1 MKLCGIYFIKKAN
14 FINYYKPRNTFI
26 GNYIFGEI
34 FSVEKIA
41 EFSEIEKLFNFSFW
55 EKLEM
60 CVYSLFFFAN
70 LINMTKP
77 NNHIFFV
84 FFMNWIYYSINI
96 MKKYIYN
103 KFNKIINYSLI
114 FNNLSYL

>member
-41 EFSEIEKLFNFSFW
+41 EFSEIEKLFNFSF
-55 EKLEM
+55 
-60 CVYSLFFFAN
+60 
-70 LINMTKP
+70 
-77 NNHIFFV
+77 
-84 FFMNWIYYSINI
+84 
-96 MKKYIYN
+96 
-103 KFNKIINYSLI
+103 
-114 FNNLSYL
+114 